1 MSAIIARNVAR
12 HLHNPF
18 SVYVADTTNVQ
29 PATPSFYT
37 EPGINITPTAEFDT
51 SMAYGECSENQAVL
65 MTVRK
70 DMKSFQFIV
79 NWQIKETSIT
89 TLQLSYGGAKD
100 SGGSTLRFDG
110 TQPPLKEYWLESCYT
125 DNDKII
131 RINIPQGR
139 ASEFAEISTGDGH
152 VFLPNT
158 VEAIIDPAD
167 STTFV
172 TIYIE
177 P

>member
-1 MSAIIARNVAR
+1 MADIQERSIASYLR
-12 HLHNPF
+12 NPF
-18 SVYVADTTNVQ
+18 SVYVADTTNDQ
-29 PATPSFYT
+29 PALPSFYT
-37 EPGINITPTAEFDT
+37 EPGISISPTAEFDT
-51 SMAYGECSENQAVL
+51 SMAYGECSENDAIL

-79 NWQIKETSIT
+79 TWQIKETTIT
-89 TLQLSYGGAKD
+89 TLQLSFGGSKD
-100 SGGSTLRFDG
+100 SGGNTLRFDG
-110 TQPPLKEYWLESCYT
+110 TQPPMKEYWLESCYQ

-139 ASEFAEISTGDGH
+139 ASEFAEIPTGDGH
-152 VFLPNT
+152 VLLPNS
-158 VEAIIDPAD
+158 VEAIVDPAD

-172 TIYIE
+172 TAYIE